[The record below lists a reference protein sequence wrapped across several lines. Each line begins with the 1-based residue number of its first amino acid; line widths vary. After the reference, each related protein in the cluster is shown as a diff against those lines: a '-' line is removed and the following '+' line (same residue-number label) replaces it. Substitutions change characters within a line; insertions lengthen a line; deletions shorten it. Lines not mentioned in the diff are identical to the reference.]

1 MSGAGGGG
9 VDGGAVTPGTDAEVA
24 ARIAAVAHEPF
35 REVWRRHAEQVWEP
49 VRRVLEEGVAAHE
62 RALDELASASAEDGP
77 EGVGP
82 ASEVGEA
89 PDRYRHSVVV
99 GVLDPFRAALRDHDA
114 AGRLGAALGHAVEQV
129 VVAVAELPALVRAPI
144 SPTALQRAR
153 GIGAWV
159 ALKRVFALA
168 LRPLVWRREARDI
181 PVVAVAREHV
191 ARSVL
196 PQQVRAFRNSQR
208 LRGEWLGNVER
219 SWSGWLAAVLA
230 RPDGMDAGAE
240 DPPAST
246 PGRNDHEAC
255 LEAGKVLH
263 QRLLALVEQV
273 AGATGQSLDHGL
285 ARCGEA
291 LHATVGVAGTF
302 VSSESSES
310 EGIPFGWKGQREN
323 AADWDRWAGES
334 VARLDL
340 CVELLR
346 ARRMT
351 DRVRR
356 ELDADWTR
364 AVREIEASLDEID
377 ARLAEGKERAAAVDA
392 EDAALSDR
400 LGQERLRTGAGLD
413 EVEATLPDPGQLL
426 DALTDAAT
434 RADGELEDLA
444 AAMPKELV
452 VHRVPPGDAR
462 LRKPAGAG
470 NAVRLRE
477 AARQS
482 FDTPRIERIRA
493 AATVVPGAMDRVH
506 ALVSELREVAGYGY
520 EAAIGELTE
529 GRDPGTVHPVLVTNG
544 LTRASAK
551 AEVARGALI
560 DALDEACTRVA
571 DEVVD
576 GMAHLVHRTTTDR
589 LTGRYLDARSQ
600 VAAEAS
606 RGRELWRRYLE
617 DAMRRGSNA
626 FSWIRQRLWPVKHAL
641 GIGAEAGGRAE
652 LRERSLAAVEEVES
666 KLPVLYRRLFSLEPL
681 TDPRL
686 LAGRD
691 DALAAVERSWNRWH
705 DESNGGLVVI
715 SSPGAGVTS
724 FLNVVAGRLGGE
736 PQRAVRQ
743 TLRERIR
750 DEATLAGRLSGWLG
764 PCNARDLDGLGGQV
778 LDAPRDGLPHL
789 FILEGTEHLQMRVAG
804 GGELF
809 ETLLSFIQ
817 RTSPRIFWVLSVGAS
832 SWQLLEKRCPAC
844 VGDVEQ
850 LRLGELHAEAL
861 KQAILARHRLSGL
874 PLRYVERRTG
884 RELLRR
890 RPGVRGSEKHQ
901 RLLESDYFERLHRA
915 SLGSVRSAL
924 FHWLRS
930 ADFRSEEGSLLVRPI
945 ETLPS
950 LMGVF
955 NLEQSFALKALLD
968 HGTLTVAEYCEA
980 ARGSPAEARH
990 LFRAIRDLHV
1000 IEAVRDEGRDGAGV
1014 SAAGTRYRIRPLLL
1028 GAVTAH
1034 LRSLNVLH

>member
-1 MSGAGGGG
+1 MSGAGRPGA
-9 VDGGAVTPGTDAEVA
+9 DGGTVTPGTDAEVA
-24 ARIAAVAHEPF
+24 ARISAVAHEPF

-62 RALDELASASAEDGP
+62 RALDELASASAGDGP

-82 ASEVGEA
+82 ASEVVGA
-89 PDRYRHSVVV
+89 PDRYRHAVVV
-99 GVLDPFRAALRDHDA
+99 GVLEPFRAALRDHDA
-114 AGRLGAALGHAVEQV
+114 AGRLQTALGRAVEQV

-144 SPTALQRAR
+144 SPTALEQAR
-153 GIGAWV
+153 GLGAWV

-168 LRPLVWRREARDI
+168 LRLLIWRREARDI
-181 PVVAVAREHV
+181 PVVAVARAHV
-191 ARSVL
+191 SRFVL

-208 LRGEWLGNVER
+208 LRGEWLGSVER
-219 SWSGWLAAVLA
+219 SWSGWLGVVLA
-230 RPDGMDAGAE
+230 RRDGMNAGGERRPESAR
-240 DPPAST
+240 
-246 PGRNDHEAC
+246 GRNDLEAC
-255 LEAGKVLH
+255 LEAGNVLH
-263 QRLLALVEQV
+263 ERFLALVQQV
-273 AGATGQSLDHGL
+273 AGAAGQSLDHGL
-285 ARCGEA
+285 DRCGEA

-310 EGIPFGWKGQREN
+310 EGTLFGWKGQREI
-323 AADWDRWAGES
+323 AADWDRWASES

-351 DRVRR
+351 DGVRR
-356 ELDADWTR
+356 ELNADWTR
-364 AVREIEASLDEID
+364 AVREIEASLDELD
-377 ARLAEGKERAAAVDA
+377 AWLAEGRERAVAIDA
-392 EDAALSDR
+392 ENAALSDE

-413 EVEATLPDPGQLL
+413 EVEATLADPGQLL
-426 DALTDAAT
+426 DVLADAAT
-434 RADGELEDLA
+434 RADRELEDLA
-444 AAMPKELV
+444 ASMPEELV
-452 VHRVPPGDAR
+452 VHRVPPGDAK
-462 LRKPAGAG
+462 LPKPAGAG

-551 AEVARGALI
+551 ADVARGALI
-560 DALDEACTRVA
+560 DALEEACMRVA
-571 DEVVD
+571 DEVAD

-606 RGRELWRRYLE
+606 RGRELWRRYFE
-617 DAMRRGSNA
+617 DAMRRGSDA

-641 GIGAEAGGRAE
+641 GIGTEAGGHAE
-652 LRERSLAAVEEVES
+652 LKGRSLAAVEEVES

-691 DALAAVERSWNRWH
+691 DALAAVERSWNRWQT
-705 DESNGGLVVI
+705 EPNGALVVI

-724 FLNVVAGRLGGE
+724 FLNVVAGRLGSE
-736 PQRAVRQ
+736 PQRRVHR

-750 DEATLAGRLSGWLG
+750 DEAGLAGRLSGWLG
-764 PCNARDLDGLGGQV
+764 AGDAHDLDGLACQV
-778 LDAPRDGLPHL
+778 LDASRDALPHL

-832 SWQLLEKRCPAC
+832 AWQLLEKRCPAC
-844 VGDVEQ
+844 VGDIEQ
-850 LRLGELHAEAL
+850 LRLGELNAEDL
-861 KQAILARHRLSGL
+861 KRAILARHRLSGL

-890 RPGVRGSEKHQ
+890 RAGVRASEKHR
-901 RLLESDYFERLHRA
+901 RLLESDYFDRLHRA

-955 NLEQSFALKALLD
+955 SLEQSFALKALLD
-968 HGTLTVAEYCEA
+968 HGTLTVAEHCEV

-990 LFRAIRDLHV
+990 LFRALRDLHV
-1000 IEAVRDEGRDGAGV
+1000 IEAVSQDGVGGAGV
-1014 SAAGTRYRIRPLLL
+1014 PAAGTRYRIRPLLV

>member
-1 MSGAGGGG
+1 M
-9 VDGGAVTPGTDAEVA
+9 PGTDAEIA

-49 VRRVLEEGVAAHE
+49 VRRVLAHGVAAHE
-62 RALDELASASAEDGP
+62 RALDELGSVSAGDGP
-77 EGVGP
+77 DGVGS

-89 PDRYRHSVVV
+89 ADRYRHAVAT
-99 GVLDPFRAALRDHDA
+99 GVLEPLRQTLRDHDA
-114 AGRLGAALGHAVEQV
+114 AGKLEASLGQAVEQV
-129 VVAVAELPALVRAPI
+129 VAVVAKLPALVRAPI
-144 SPTALQRAR
+144 SPTALQQAR
-153 GIGAWV
+153 GLGVWV
-159 ALKRVFALA
+159 ALKRVFAMA
-168 LRPLVWRREARDI
+168 LRPLLWRREARDI
-181 PVVAVAREHV
+181 PMAAVAREHV

-230 RPDGMDAGAE
+230 RPDGMDARGERRPESA
-240 DPPAST
+240 
-246 PGRNDHEAC
+246 PGRNDLEAC
-255 LEAGKVLH
+255 LEAGNVLH
-263 QRLLALVEQV
+263 RRLLVLVEQV
-273 AGATGQSLDHGL
+273 AGAAGQSLDHGL
-285 ARCGEA
+285 ARCAEA
-291 LHATVGVAGTF
+291 LHARVGVAGTF
-302 VSSESSES
+302 VSSES
-310 EGIPFGWKGQREN
+310 EGTPLGWRGQKGT
-323 AADWDRWAGES
+323 AANWDRWADES
-334 VARLDL
+334 VTRLDL
-340 CVELLR
+340 CLELLK
-346 ARRMT
+346 ARRLT

-356 ELDADWTR
+356 ELNADWTR
-364 AVREIEASLDEID
+364 AVREIEVSLDELD
-377 ARLAEGKERAAAVDA
+377 ARLAEGRERAAAIDA
-392 EDAALSDR
+392 EDAALSDK

-444 AAMPKELV
+444 AAMPEELV
-452 VHRVPPGDAR
+452 VHRVPPGDTR

-493 AATVVPGAMDRVH
+493 TATVVPGAMDRVH
-506 ALVSELREVAGYGY
+506 ALVSELREVAAYGY

-544 LTRASAK
+544 LTRASTK

-560 DALDEACTRVA
+560 DALDEACMRVA
-571 DEVVD
+571 DEVAD

-606 RGRELWRRYLE
+606 RGRELWRRYFE
-617 DAMRRGSNA
+617 DAMRRGSDA

-691 DALAAVERSWNRWH
+691 DALAAVERSWNRWQT
-705 DESNGGLVVI
+705 EPNGGLVVI

-724 FLNVVAGRLGGE
+724 FLNVVTGRLGSA
-736 PQRAVRQ
+736 PQRAVRA

-750 DEATLAGRLSGWLG
+750 DEAGLAERFSGWLG
-764 PCNARDLDGLGGQV
+764 PCNAHDLHGLGGQV
-778 LDAPRDGLPHL
+778 LDAPRLPHL

-844 VGDVEQ
+844 FGDVEQ
-850 LRLGELHAEAL
+850 LRLGELSAEAL

-930 ADFRSEEGSLLVRPI
+930 ADFRSEQGSLLVRPI

-968 HGTLTVAEYCEA
+968 HGTLTVAEYCQV

-1000 IEAVRDEGRDGAGV
+1000 IEAVREDGRGGTGV